1 MEEEEKRSQTALIT
15 MEDASLKDE
24 ELDMDALVEAL
35 IDAAS
40 SEGVIESNVF
50 EFNEVIEQKLIDRK
64 VKMLVYH
71 HPACALHCVEDHPEQ
86 PDRVKVILD
95 AIRAA
100 NILPEDAF
108 VEAPRVEDEHVV
120 LFHGVQM
127 FDRLKRIMSACEELG
142 KEHRLDGDT
151 SVMEYTKEA
160 VYRAAGSIVAAVDDV
175 FSRDIDT
182 VFCCVRPPGHHAT
195 REKSMGFC
203 FLSNAGIAAKYAYH
217 KYKKRVAVLDFDV
230 HHGNGTED
238 GFVHD
243 ENMFYGSTHEKD
255 NYPGTGEEP
264 SVSERE
270 SNPLYQRIVNR
281 ALPPGPASRSVF
293 KKKWREIIDKMILF
307 RPELVIFS
315 AGFDAHDSD
324 PLANCELV
332 ADDFAW
338 ATDIVLQ
345 ACVEIDENNPPP
357 CISILEGGYDLE
369 AIAESAVA
377 HVKSLLVGH
386 PPSNHGGDEVQA
398 LKNYLDT
405 VL

>member
-1 MEEEEKRSQTALIT
+1 MEGASSTKETEIEVDALI
-15 MEDASLKDE
+15 
-24 ELDMDALVEAL
+24 EAL

-40 SEGVIESNVF
+40 SDVGIDETVF
-50 EFNEVIEQKLIDRK
+50 GFNETNQQIVEEKDRT

-71 HPACALHCVEDHPEQ
+71 HPACMKHHIEDHPEQ
-86 PDRVKVILD
+86 PNRVKVILD
-95 AIRAA
+95 AIRTA
-100 NILPEDAF
+100 NILPDDAF
-108 VEAPRVEDEHVV
+108 VEAPRVEDEHAL
-120 LFHGVQM
+120 LFHGAQM
-127 FDRLKRIMSACEELG
+127 FDRLKRIMSACQEFG

-151 SVMEYTKEA
+151 AVMEHTKEA
-160 VYRAAGSIVAAVDDV
+160 VYRAAGSIVSAVDDV
-175 FSRDIDT
+175 FSRDVDT

-217 KYKKRVAVLDFDV
+217 KYNKRVAVLDFDV

-238 GFVHD
+238 GFIND

-264 SVSERE
+264 SASEKD
-270 SNPLYQRIVNR
+270 SNQLYQRIVNR
-281 ALPPGPASRSVF
+281 TLPPGPASQSVF
-293 KKKWREIIDKMILF
+293 KRKWKEIIDKMIIF

-338 ATDIVLQ
+338 ATDVVLQ
-345 ACVEIDENNPPP
+345 ACREIDESNPPP
-357 CISILEGGYDLE
+357 CISILEGGYDLN

-377 HVKSLLVGH
+377 HVKSLLNGY
-386 PPSNHGGDEVQA
+386 PPINHGGDEVQA
-398 LKNYLDT
+398 LKEYLDT